1 MLAVWQA
8 FLISLCWSNMKKYYD
23 DENGKSR
30 ISTGCSF
37 WGITK
42 SFFFISCLLFV
53 GTAYAQV
60 SNQQDSLEQYRQ
72 LLIEQEKKL
81 EQQRRAL
88 GEQTKELERLKK
100 QFEQLS
106 GQPASQPPS
115 TSTKEN
121 KPKTAATQAPSGPV
135 GQAPPKPTEPERP
148 PEMPRL
154 SETVGGVLTKKG
166 KYVLEPSLSYA
177 FSDNNRV
184 FIDAFTFLPAIVI
197 GLTDIRQVKRHS
209 FFASLGLRYGLT
221 NRLEVEARVPYS
233 YRADIQRARPI
244 STGAAVDQTF
254 NADGHNLGDI
264 EFAARYQL
272 TNGSGGWPILVGNM
286 LATVPTGKSPFR
298 LKTTEVIVPDP
309 TGDNRELLF
318 NFPLEVPTGSGFF
331 TFQPSITALYPT
343 APAVF
348 FGSLSYT
355 YTMSTKEDIG
365 KIDAGDGVGMTFGM
379 GFTVNDRTSFNLGY
393 SHQHFFNTKVSGR
406 NIGGSALDIG
416 QFLLGYSFRYSNKTN
431 INLSVGI
438 GTTDNAQDARL
449 NLRVPMTF

>member
-1 MLAVWQA
+1 MKTETMG
-8 FLISLCWSNMKKYYD
+8 SN
-23 DENGKSR
+23 R
-30 ISTGCSF
+30 ISDECSF
-37 WGITK
+37 WRIAGGL
-42 SFFFISCLLFV
+42 FFASYFFLINM
-53 GTAYAQV
+53 AYAQEG
-60 SNQQDSLEQYRQ
+60 NQQTSLEQYRQ

-81 EQQRRAL
+81 EQQRQAL
-88 GEQTKELERLKK
+88 KEQTREFGRLKK

-106 GQPASQPPS
+106 KQSGTQSPAVS
-115 TSTKEN
+115 TSED
-121 KPKTAATQAPSGPV
+121 KPKTAATQVPSGPV
-135 GQAPPKPTEPERP
+135 GQAPPKSQEAERP

-154 SETVGGVLTKKG
+154 SESVGGVLTRKG
-166 KYVLEPSLSYA
+166 KYVIEPSLSYA

-221 NRLEVEARVPYS
+221 DRLEVEARVPYA

-244 STGAAVDQTF
+244 SLGASNDQTF
-254 NADGHNLGDI
+254 NADGHDIGDI

-272 TNGSGGWPILVGNM
+272 TKGSGGWPILVGNM
-286 LATVPTGKSPFR
+286 LATVPTGKSPFK
-298 LKTTEVIVPDP
+298 LKTREVVVPDP
-309 TGDNRELLF
+309 TGNNDELLF

-331 TFQPSITALYPT
+331 LFQPSITALYPT
-343 APAVF
+343 DPAVL

-365 KIDAGDGVGMTFGM
+365 RVDAGDAVGATFGM
-379 GFTVNDRTSFNLGY
+379 GFTVNNRTSFNLGY
-393 SHQHFFNTKVSGR
+393 SHQHFFNTRVGGNK
-406 NIGGSALDIG
+406 IGGSALDIG
-416 QFLLGYSFRYSNKTN
+416 QFLLGYSFRYSNQTN

-438 GTTDNAQDARL
+438 GATDNAQDARL

>member
-1 MLAVWQA
+1 
-8 FLISLCWSNMKKYYD
+8 MKKYYD
-23 DENGKSR
+23 DENGNNK
-30 ISTGCSF
+30 ISNECSF
-37 WGITK
+37 WSVAGWL
-42 SFFFISCLLFV
+42 FFVSHFFLINIAC
-53 GTAYAQV
+53 AQEG
-60 SNQQDSLEQYRQ
+60 NQQTSIEQYRQ

-81 EQQRRAL
+81 EQQRQAL
-88 GEQTKELERLKK
+88 GEQTRELERLKK

-106 GQPASQPPS
+106 KQPGTQSPAVS
-115 TSTKEN
+115 TTEN
-121 KPKTAATQAPSGPV
+121 KPKTVATQAPSGPV
-135 GQAPPKPTEPERP
+135 GQAPPKSEEAERP

-154 SETVGGVLTKKG
+154 SESVGGVLTRKG

-177 FSDNNRV
+177 YSDNSRV

-221 NRLEVEARVPYS
+221 ERLEVEARVPYA

-244 STGAAVDQTF
+244 SLGASDDQTF
-254 NADGHNLGDI
+254 NADGHNIGDI

-272 TNGSGGWPILVGNM
+272 TKGSGGWPILVGNM
-286 LATVPTGKSPFR
+286 LTTLPTGKSPFR
-298 LKTTEVIVPDP
+298 LKTTEVVVPDP
-309 TGDNRELLF
+309 TGRNDELLF

-331 TFQPSITALYPT
+331 TFQPSLTALYPT
-343 APAVF
+343 DPAIF

-365 KIDAGDGVGMTFGM
+365 RVDAGDGAGITFGM
-379 GFTVNDRTSFNLGY
+379 GFNVNSRTSFNLGY
-393 SHQHFFNTKVSGR
+393 SHQHFFNTRVGGDK
-406 NIGGSALDIG
+406 IGGSALDIG
-416 QFLLGYSFRYSNKTN
+416 QLLLGYSFRYSDITN

-438 GTTDNAQDARL
+438 GATDNAQDARL

>member
-1 MLAVWQA
+1 
-8 FLISLCWSNMKKYYD
+8 MKKYYD
-23 DENGKSR
+23 DENDKNR
-30 ISTGCSF
+30 INTDKCSF
-37 WGITK
+37 WGIIK
-42 SFFFISCLLFV
+42 SFFFISCFFFISA
-53 GTAYAQV
+53 TYAQV
-60 SNQQDSLEQYRQ
+60 SNQQNSLEQYRQ

-81 EQQRRAL
+81 EQQRQAL
-88 GEQTKELERLKK
+88 GEQARELERLKK

-106 GQPASQPPS
+106 GQPASQSPTVS
-115 TSTKEN
+115 SN
-121 KPKTAATQAPSGPV
+121 RDKPKTTVTQAPSGPV
-135 GQAPPKPTEPERP
+135 GQAPPKPAEPERP

-221 NRLEVEARVPYS
+221 DRLEIEARVPYA

-244 STGAAVDQTF
+244 SIGASEDQTF
-254 NADGHNLGDI
+254 HADGHNLGDI

-272 TNGSGGWPILVGNM
+272 TKGTGGWPVLVGNM

-309 TGDNRELLF
+309 TGNNRDLLF
-318 NFPLEVPTGSGFF
+318 SFPLETPTGSGFF

-416 QFLLGYSFRYSNKTN
+416 QFLLGYSFRYSSQTN

-438 GTTDNAQDARL
+438 GATDNAQDARL

>member
-1 MLAVWQA
+1 
-8 FLISLCWSNMKKYYD
+8 MKKYYD
-23 DENGKSR
+23 DDNGKNGVGVKLTLWR
-30 ISTGCSF
+30 VIQCFCFIGGLVFIGSTH
-37 WGITK
+37 
-42 SFFFISCLLFV
+42 
-53 GTAYAQV
+53 AQTD
-60 SNQQDSLEQYRQ
+60 NQQNSLELYRR
-72 LLIEQEKKL
+72 LLAEQEKRLREQRQAL
-81 EQQRRAL
+81 E
-88 GEQTKELERLKK
+88 EQARELERLKK

-106 GQPASQPPS
+106 GQPAPPTLS
-115 TSTKEN
+115 APANEN
-121 KPKTAATQAPSGPV
+121 KPKTAVAQVPAGPV
-135 GQAPPKPTEPERP
+135 GQAPPKPAEPERP

-177 FSDNNRV
+177 YSDNNRV

-209 FFASLGLRYGLT
+209 LFASLGLRYGLT
-221 NRLEVEARVPYS
+221 DRLEIEARIPYV

-244 STGAAVDQTF
+244 SIGASEDMTF
-254 NADGHNLGDI
+254 HADGHNLGDI

-272 TNGSGGWPILVGNM
+272 TRGTGGWPILVGNM
-286 LATVPTGKSPFR
+286 LATAPTGKSPFK
-298 LKTTEVIVPDP
+298 LKTTDVIVPDP
-309 TGDNRELLF
+309 TGNNRDLLF
-318 NFPLEVPTGSGFF
+318 SFPLETPTGSGFF

-348 FGSLSYT
+348 FGSISYT
-355 YTMSTKEDIG
+355 YTMSTKENIG
-365 KIDAGDGVGMTFGM
+365 RIDAGDGVGMTFGM

-416 QFLLGYSFRYSNKTN
+416 QFLLGYSYKYSNQTN
-431 INLSVGI
+431 INLSVGV
-438 GTTDNAQDARL
+438 GTTENAQDARL